1 MLVPL
6 NWLKEYVDIDENMDV
21 KDIVE
26 KFTMSG
32 SKVENIEVLGQG
44 ISDVVIGRIVEIKKH
59 PAADKLV
66 ICLVDVKDELLQIVT
81 GATNVYVGAYV
92 PVAKVGATLPGGV
105 KIRKQK
111 LRGEESLGM
120 LCSAEEL
127 GIDEQLVSAE
137 SRGGIYILPE
147 LPLGMDVKQ
156 ALGLN
161 DIVIDFELT
170 HNRSDCMSM
179 VGMAREAAAVFNK
192 KLDYPAIDVKEVEEK
207 VEDYAD
213 VEIAADDLCPRYVAR
228 VVKNIKITPSPL
240 WMQQR
245 LIKAGMRPVNNI
257 VDVTNYVMLEL
268 GQPLHAFDLDKVKG
282 RRIIVRR
289 AQKGEFI
296 ETIDH
301 RTRELDE
308 TMLVI
313 ADIERPVAI
322 AGIMG
327 GLNTEITDETTT
339 ILIESA
345 TFNGSNVRLTSR
357 KLGLRSE
364 ASSRFERGLDPNL
377 ALDAVNRA
385 AQLIEEIGAGEV
397 LKGTIDVYKKPVKP
411 WRVAVRPHRVNS
423 LLGTEIDTAYM
434 ADLLERLG
442 LKCLIKED
450 TIEVEVPTF
459 RQDLRIEADIV
470 EEVARLYGYDNIQET
485 LLDNCKASV
494 GLKTYE
500 QKMEDMTRD
509 IMGACGLNEVV
520 TYSFESP
527 KAFDNILLREDDPR
541 RKAIQI
547 ANPLGEEY
555 SVMRTTM
562 IPSMLDV
569 LSLNLNRR
577 VERAAAYEIGRV
589 YLPEELPLKKLP
601 VEVRMLS
608 IGIYGDGADF
618 YDIKGIVETYLN
630 ACSIKAQFKPA
641 ADPTFHPGRAAEI
654 FIEGKRAGVIGEIHP
669 DVAEIYNMNKRV
681 YVGEINLD
689 VVFKK
694 ANMVKTYRPLPKFPA
709 VTRDLA
715 VIVPDDVAVG
725 DLEGAIERAGGELI
739 ERIKLFDVYKGD
751 PVPEGHKSVAFS
763 LIFRSKEKTLV
774 DQEVNEVFDKIVQE
788 LNKGFGARLR

>member
-6 NWLKEYVDIDENMDV
+6 SWLKEYVDIDEKMDV

-32 SKVENIEVLGQG
+32 SKVESVEVLGRE
-44 ISDVVIGRIVEIKKH
+44 ISNVVIGRIVEIKKH

-66 ICLVDVKDELLQIVT
+66 ICLVDVKDELLQIIT
-81 GATNVYVGAYV
+81 GASNVYVGAYV

-127 GIDEQLVSAE
+127 GIDEQLISAE

-147 LPLGMDVKQ
+147 LPLGMDAKE

-179 VGMAREAAAVFNK
+179 VGMAREAAAVFNR
-192 KLDYPAIDVKEVEEK
+192 KLNYPAIDVKEVEEK
-207 VEDYAD
+207 AGDYAD
-213 VEIAADDLCPRYVAR
+213 VEIVADDLCSRYVAR
-228 VVKNIKITPSPL
+228 VVKNIKIAPSPL

-282 RRIIVRR
+282 KKIIVRR
-289 AQKGEFI
+289 ARKGETI

-301 RTRELDE
+301 RTRELDD

-385 AQLIEEIGAGEV
+385 AQLIEKIGAGEV
-397 LKGTIDVYKKPVKP
+397 LKDTIDVYKKPVKP
-411 WRVAVRPHRVNS
+411 WRVTVRPHRVNC
-423 LLGTEIDTAYM
+423 LLGTELDTAYM

-442 LKCLIKED
+442 LKCFIKES

-459 RQDLRIEADIV
+459 RQDLKIEADIA
-470 EEVARLYGYDNIQET
+470 EEVARLYGYDNIEET

-509 IMGACGLNEVV
+509 VMSACGLNEVI
-520 TYSFESP
+520 TYSFGSP

-562 IPSMLDV
+562 IPFMLDV
-569 LSLNLNRR
+569 LSLNMNRR

-601 VEVRMLS
+601 AEIRMLS
-608 IGIYGDGADF
+608 IGIYGDGVDF
-618 YDIKGIVETYLN
+618 YDIKGIVETYLSVCN
-630 ACSIKAQFKPA
+630 IKAQFKPA
-641 ADPTFHPGRAAEI
+641 VDPTFHPGRTAEI
-654 FIEGKRAGVIGEIHP
+654 FIEGQRAGVIGEIHP

-681 YVGEINLD
+681 YLGEINLD

-694 ANMVKTYRPLPKFPA
+694 ANMAKTYKPLPKFPA

-725 DLEGAIERAGGELI
+725 DMEGAIERVGGELI
-739 ERIKLFDVYKGD
+739 ERIKLFDVYKGG

-763 LIFRSKEKTLV
+763 LVFRSREKTLV
-774 DQEVNEVFDKIVQE
+774 DQEVNEVFDRIVQE